1 MSSNQ
6 RLGEKSYAYD
16 GQSDDDFDEEDIPL
30 HEHELVGMPPTRAVK
45 RRKILRTVRVFKD
58 IVSLAL
64 SLFAIAVVYRL
75 LQASPDTSAKP
86 KSCNCGNSIAEA
98 RAMGCEYDEM
108 AAAWLPA
115 HCIDRELLGKFR
127 ESGDGPDGRWQY
139 WSDSKHTHNLTIDE
153 VGALADT
160 PGSLFFTTFKWHSS
174 HCFFYLWKIQRSR
187 SSGVTIEAR
196 YDNTRHTKHCGEM
209 FESNGE
215 PMHPTYSY
223 VTLDS
228 DSEEAP
234 EFVKDLKVEDN

>member
-6 RLGEKSYAYD
+6 KLGEKNYVYD
-16 GQSDDDFDEEDIPL
+16 GPSDNDFDEEDIPL
-30 HEHELVGMPPTRAVK
+30 NEHELITMPPVRAVK
-45 RRKILRTVRVFKD
+45 RRKALKSLGVVKD

-75 LQASPDTSAKP
+75 LQASPDLSAKP
-86 KSCNCGNSIAEA
+86 KSCNCGNTTAAA

-115 HCIDRELLGKFR
+115 HCIDRELLDTFR
-127 ESGDGPDGRWQY
+127 KSGDGPDGGWQY
-139 WSDSKHTHNLTIDE
+139 WSDSKHTRNLTLEE

-160 PGSLFFTTFKWHSS
+160 PGSLFFTTFKWHTS

-187 SSGVTIEAR
+187 STGVTIEAR
-196 YDNTRHTKHCGEM
+196 YDNARHTKHCGEM
-209 FESNGE
+209 FEGDAH
-215 PMHPTYSY
+215 PKHPTLSY

-234 EFVKDLKVEDN
+234 EFVKDLKVEGK